1 MTDSVQEHEG
11 PKGPA
16 QVLAN
21 IAQVLENNPEK
32 GLDAVREAF
41 EAERERAKQE
51 IREKAKDFDSLKE
64 VRLRLLR
71 LAPRSWRLSVR
82 PASWPR
88 RPWICQPHPR
98 AVPWVAATP
107 SL

>member
-41 EAERERAKQE
+41 EAEGK
-51 IREKAKDFDSLKE
+51 
-64 VRLRLLR
+64 RL
-71 LAPRSWRLSVR
+71 
-82 PASWPR
+82 
-88 RPWICQPHPR
+88 
-98 AVPWVAATP
+98 
-107 SL
+107 